1 VARAVPDC
9 GRRGIDATLAAIRG
23 DVAGM
28 GNGTRY
34 LIGGAP
40 AVGKSTLAAALA
52 AHLGLPWISTD
63 QIRDIMRTVANRRE
77 HAALFNPEGH
87 DAEAFYGTFSAEEI
101 VGIEIGQGEAAW
113 AGIKTLLER
122 DYTWPQGFVI
132 EGVNLLPHLIA
143 RDVPVNANVRTVF
156 VTEADPGRLRAVIF
170 TRGIWDDAGRYSDAV
185 KQKELDWII
194 RYDAWLRE
202 QALAHG
208 FPVVALRKDDRD
220 LGRILEALQHP

>member
-1 VARAVPDC
+1 
-9 GRRGIDATLAAIRG
+9 
-23 DVAGM
+23 M

-63 QIRDIMRTVANRRE
+63 QIRDIMRTVANRRD
-77 HAALFNPEGH
+77 HPALFNPEGY
-87 DAEAFYGTFSAEEI
+87 DAEGFHNTFSAEEI

-113 AGIKTLLER
+113 TGIKALLER

-143 RDVPVNANVRTVF
+143 RDVAQGNVRTVF

-170 TRGIWDDAGRYSDAV
+170 TRGIWDDAGRYPDAA
-185 KQKELDWII
+185 KEKELAWIL

-208 FPVVALRKDDRD
+208 FPVVALRKDDKD
-220 LGRILEALQHP
+220 LGRILEAMKLA